1 MKKVLINGLA
11 IALII
16 VVIAFVPNAGNRLL
30 SWLVPPR
37 LFILLA
43 AIIIII
49 LLKIL
54 FELRNKNNQQ
64 RQQDYDPEPEPVPV
78 PEDVQSY
85 QQYYQYNG
93 QWYINPNYDPSV
105 PNSEGPQVIGLDPD
119 DDEEEHDEE
128 DDNN

>member
-93 QWYINPNYDPSV
+93 QWYINPNYDPSAPKPPKV
-105 PNSEGPQVIGLDPD
+105 QIFGLD
-119 DDEEEHDEE
+119 DDEEEKEE
-128 DDNN
+128 DDDDF